1 MNKRIL
7 ELAEKAGIPVIEGH
21 WDYNDREILVKNDGE
36 WRKALPSEIIHTMFQ
51 SEKGLEKFAE
61 LLIKECFSICQ
72 TIGEQ
77 AELTNSGEMARKTKA
92 TAENCAKMIKLSF
105 GVE

>member
-1 MNKRIL
+1 MNERIK
-7 ELAEKAGIPVIEGH
+7 ELAEQAGIPVIEGH

-61 LLIKECFSICQ
+61 LLIKECVQVIQDQSYY
-72 TIGEQ
+72 T
-77 AELTNSGEMARKTKA
+77 SD
-92 TAENCAKMIKLSF
+92 AKVAGLDIAKEVIQKHF
-105 GVE
+105 GVEE

>member
-1 MNKRIL
+1 MNERIK
-7 ELAEKAGIPVIEGH
+7 ELAEQAGIPVIEGH

-61 LLIKECFSICQ
+61 LLIKECVQ
-72 TIGEQ
+72 TIQ
-77 AELTNSGEMARKTKA
+77 KCSYNSGDEWEWGLEI
-92 TAENCAKMIKLSF
+92 AENAIKERF
-105 GVE
+105 GIES